1 MNKKDI
7 LNLFLMIVSGA
18 FGGLLVLFFCFK
30 ENNSLF
36 SPLVINQT
44 EERVYIEQNAALIK
58 SIKETKRSL
67 FQGKQADSSFSGVV
81 LTSDGLAITL
91 ASNVTT
97 KNVITCLVDKEQY
110 PCQVLKKDI
119 NQNLALLKIDKDKL
133 STNSFFDYEKM
144 EIGERIYLLYY
155 LDSGE
160 LSVNEGIVKSFD
172 SDLIKTN
179 IREVEAVNGSPVFSV
194 DNKIVGLTLK
204 DANGFVSVIPVSL
217 IRTFAGL

>member
-1 MNKKDI
+1 MEKKDV
-7 LNLFLMIVSGA
+7 LNLFLMVVSGA
-18 FGGLLVLFFCFK
+18 FGGLLVLSFCFK

-44 EERVYIEQNAALIK
+44 EERVYIEQNTALME

-67 FQGKQADSSFSGVV
+67 FQGKQDDSSFSGLV

-91 ASNVTT
+91 ASNVTA
-97 KNVITCLVDKEQY
+97 KSAVSCLVNEEQY

-133 STNSFFDYEKM
+133 STSGFFNYEKM
-144 EIGERIYLLYY
+144 EIGKRIYLLYY
-155 LDSGE
+155 LASGE

-194 DNKIVGLTLK
+194 DNKIVGLALK
-204 DANGFVSVIPVSL
+204 DANGFVSVVPVSL
-217 IRTFAGL
+217 IRAFAGL

>member
-1 MNKKDI
+1 
-7 LNLFLMIVSGA
+7 
-18 FGGLLVLFFCFK
+18 
-30 ENNSLF
+30 
-36 SPLVINQT
+36 
-44 EERVYIEQNAALIK
+44 
-58 SIKETKRSL
+58 
-67 FQGKQADSSFSGVV
+67 
-81 LTSDGLAITL
+81 
-91 ASNVTT
+91 
-97 KNVITCLVDKEQY
+97 
-110 PCQVLKKDI
+110 
-119 NQNLALLKIDKDKL
+119 
-133 STNSFFDYEKM
+133 M

>member
-1 MNKKDI
+1 
-7 LNLFLMIVSGA
+7 LFQEL
-18 FGGLLVLFFCFK
+18 FGGLLVLSFCFK

-44 EERVYIEQNAALIK
+44 EERVYIEQNTALME

-67 FQGKQADSSFSGVV
+67 FQGKQDDSSFSGLV

-91 ASNVTT
+91 ASNVTA
-97 KNVITCLVDKEQY
+97 KSAVSCLVNEEQY
-110 PCQVLKKDI
+110 PCQGFKKDI

-133 STNSFFDYEKM
+133 STSGFFNYEKM
-144 EIGERIYLLYY
+144 EIGKRIYLLYY
-155 LDSGE
+155 LASGE

-194 DNKIVGLTLK
+194 DNKIVGLALK

-217 IRTFAGL
+217 IRAFAGL